1 MFDETKPQNKQIGG
15 SHYMYFDI
23 QPYEFISKNNLS
35 FFQGCVVKYVCRY
48 MHKNGIEDL
57 DKIIHY
63 CELEKKKLRDTKK
76 KKKLQDKTWI
86 KGYKKWKKQNEDT
99 SV

>member
-1 MFDETKPQNKQIGG
+1 MTDVNMFNQMKNKPQDVQIGG
-15 SHYMYFDI
+15 SHYKLFRI

-63 CELEKKKLRDTKK
+63 CELA
-76 KKKLQDKTWI
+76 KKKLQDK
-86 KGYKKWKKQNEDT
+86 KRKKK
-99 SV
+99 

>member
-1 MFDETKPQNKQIGG
+1 MSDKDMFKESFPQDRQIGG
-15 SHYMYFDI
+15 SHYKKFFI

-48 MHKNGIEDL
+48 LFKGTAEQDL

-63 CELEKKKLRDTKK
+63 CELEKLKLKDSVKKSKK
-76 KKKLQDKTWI
+76 NI
-86 KGYKKWKKQNEDT
+86 M
-99 SV
+99 